1 MRLFSCGKIC
11 IKMAEES
18 TACTPITIYRD
29 AFIAFSMFENRVILW
44 SMCTTYKLSI
54 DLWDRSFQLLLTDES
69 SGESQL
75 VCDLRNSFANLYRVL
90 SQRIFYKS
98 RFGCNQLA
106 RCNWG
111 IDIAM
116 WWSWEIGGSWTALPW
131 VTHGLSLLSF
141 LTKRR
146 ARQRCS
152 LNRGW
157 LRGVYFTPQEV
168 DMPPE

>member
-1 MRLFSCGKIC
+1 
-11 IKMAEES
+11 MAEES

-98 RFGCNQLA
+98 RFECNQLA
-106 RCNWG
+106 RCRLRKRYCHVMVLG
-111 IDIAM
+111 D
-116 WWSWEIGGSWTALPW
+116 WWVMDCPSMGQPW
-131 VTHGLSLLSF
+131 AFPPLLLNKETSKAEVQPEQR
-141 LTKRR
+141 LT
-146 ARQRCS
+146 
-152 LNRGW
+152 
-157 LRGVYFTPQEV
+157 
-168 DMPPE
+168 